1 MMLAWRSL
9 LRAVVAVPMDGLAG
23 AVLPPEDRCGSDPQ
37 LGRLR
42 AVPELSPL
50 ALDEDPIRHVAT
62 YRQKGGL
69 TRDFAL
75 IRRELRCYPLPTFAD
90 FGPAA
95 FDPTPEPTL
104 TDRIGVGAQSFHG
117 FGIAVGDGSASRS
130 LSRNCCRVSV
140 ACKPQMQKSQQRPQS
155 WLEIPKSSVFGS
167 RSGTEAGP
175 NNGSQR
181 APYFHAIGEYLRRGS
196 HPSSNVS
203 ARLVKK

>member
-9 LRAVVAVPMDGLAG
+9 LHAVVAVPMDGLPG

-95 FDPTPEPTL
+95 FDTTPEPAL

-140 ACKPQMQKSQQRPQS
+140 ACKPQCRNPRNDHKAGSKSPKAVCLVADPGQKRVPTMVFNALPTSTPS
-155 WLEIPKSSVFGS
+155 ENISGGAVIPPATS
-167 RSGTEAGP
+167 
-175 NNGSQR
+175 
-181 APYFHAIGEYLRRGS
+181 APAW
-196 HPSSNVS
+196 
-203 ARLVKK
+203 